1 MLKLKN
7 WKLSLLTLFFIVLF
21 VRLGFWQLHRAN
33 EKKHLFATFAMRTQI
48 APLHATE
55 LTAKND
61 ARFYHVKLKGKFD
74 NQHVILLDNKTF
86 HGQVGYEIYT
96 PFFAEGL
103 QKPILIDRG
112 FVIGGSTR
120 RILPTIDS
128 IQGLTSIQGILNVP
142 PTYVSFGNMYEK
154 IAWPLRVEYLQLNN
168 LAQLMYAKNSTFF
181 PYILTIETKNRADY
195 SSEWQATIMT
205 PERHTGYAVQWF
217 ALALTLLILSLILN
231 RRTST

>member
-21 VRLGFWQLHRAN
+21 VRLGFWQLSRAD
-33 EKKHLFATFAMRTQI
+33 EKKQLFATFATRTQI
-48 APLHATE
+48 APLHAAE
-55 LTAKND
+55 LETIND

-74 NQHVILLDNKTF
+74 NQHVILLDNKTS

-96 PFFAEGL
+96 PFFAMGL
-103 QKPILIDRG
+103 ETPILIDRG
-112 FVIGGSTR
+112 FVVGGATR
-120 RILPTIDS
+120 RVLPEVMAIPGKT
-128 IQGLTSIQGILNVP
+128 TVHGILNVP

-154 IAWPLRVEYLQLNN
+154 ISWPLRVEYLHLNN
-168 LAQLMYAKNSTFF
+168 LAKLIYAKNNGFF
-181 PYILTIETKNRADY
+181 PYILTIETKNRSDY

-231 RRTST
+231 RRSST